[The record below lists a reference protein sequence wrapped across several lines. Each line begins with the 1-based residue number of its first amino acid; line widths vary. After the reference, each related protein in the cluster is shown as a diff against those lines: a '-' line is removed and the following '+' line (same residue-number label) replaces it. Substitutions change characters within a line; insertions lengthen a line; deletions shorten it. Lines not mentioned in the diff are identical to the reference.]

1 MRFYDLGLTGL
12 QLMSTS
18 LNNEG
23 RQPLG
28 DNHGT
33 TVNHNCCRRGLAR
46 FLNYVINHP
55 IIRDDG
61 MLAAFLTESS
71 FEQWRKHATITLD
84 EESTGKR
91 IDRVEEMAIPSDL
104 DDKLQ

>member
-1 MRFYDLGLTGL
+1 MG
-12 QLMSTS
+12 
-18 LNNEG
+18 
-23 RQPLG
+23 
-28 DNHGT
+28 
-33 TVNHNCCRRGLAR
+33 R

-61 MLAAFLTESS
+61 ILTAFLTESS
-71 FEQWRKHATITLD
+71 FDQWRKHTSVALD

-91 IDRVEEMAIPSDL
+91 VDRVEEMAIPSDL

>member
-1 MRFYDLGLTGL
+1 
-12 QLMSTS
+12 MSTLS
-18 LNNEG
+18 SNGG
-23 RQPLG
+23 RHLCLIKF
-28 DNHGT
+28 GT
-33 TVNHNCCRRGLAR
+33 TADCGRYRRGLAR

-55 IIRDDG
+55 IIKDDG
-61 MLAAFLTESS
+61 ILAAFLTQSS
-71 FEQWRKHATITLD
+71 FEQWRKQESITLD

>member
-1 MRFYDLGLTGL
+1 MVL
-12 QLMSTS
+12 QPMNISS
-18 LNNEG
+18 SNGGARSFGIHCGAAINNC
-23 RQPLG
+23 
-28 DNHGT
+28 D
-33 TVNHNCCRRGLAR
+33 RRGLGR

-61 MLAAFLTESS
+61 ILTAFLTESS
-71 FEQWRKHATITLD
+71 FDQWRKHTPVALD

-91 IDRVEEMAIPSDL
+91 VDRVEEMAIPSDL

>member
-1 MRFYDLGLTGL
+1 
-12 QLMSTS
+12 MSTLS
-18 LNNEG
+18 SNGGGHLYLIYFGTAADHG
-23 RQPLG
+23 R
-28 DNHGT
+28 
-33 TVNHNCCRRGLAR
+33 CRRGLAR

-55 IIRDDG
+55 IIKDDG
-61 MLAAFLTESS
+61 ILAAFLTQSS
-71 FEQWRKHATITLD
+71 FEQWRKQESITLD